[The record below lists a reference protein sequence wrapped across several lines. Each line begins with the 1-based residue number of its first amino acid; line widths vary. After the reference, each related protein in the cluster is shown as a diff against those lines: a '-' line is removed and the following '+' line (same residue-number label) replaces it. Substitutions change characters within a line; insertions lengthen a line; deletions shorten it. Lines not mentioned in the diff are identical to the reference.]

1 MINMKNIFKSLLMVL
16 SGAMLFAS
24 CQEEAAPLA
33 SAISVDKQELTFA
46 GASAEA
52 QKVKVKAEGEWFVLS
67 SEEWVTVKPAYGNGD
82 TDVTITVAD
91 NVDSYNE
98 LAGPRSTV
106 VNFCYGTTGVTP
118 VTVKQLGENGLDAS
132 RTYKKVTSAEQVV
145 AGGYLVVFEYE
156 KDGEAKKVALDPLS
170 AATEDTYKYAYAS
183 DVVIE
188 NDVITMPNG
197 NNSWIFETAEGGFYI
212 QTAGKYLFQD
222 GNGFKA
228 TTDKTKAHVWTVVIG
243 EDGFAT
249 ITNITFGN
257 RWIQFSIGYGSAGA
271 YDSAQSNAAMP
282 VLYVDSAPPTDE
294 VLDVKGVTVSPRA
307 TEATIKVTSNKT
319 WKVRNHDEWI
329 KSFTPAGEGNGEIKV
344 TFDEYTSTTADR
356 TASFMIVGETTNLV
370 IELTQLMV
378 PAKSTIDELGLGKYC
393 GTEGIVVAAG
403 NDGGYVLADETSVV
417 FVYQKNHGRVVGD
430 KLYVE
435 GNVLRSSGY
444 NTNPIQITPM
454 YTEELSK
461 NNAWTYNPKTLDGA
475 ALDALVGN
483 DASCEEVLVK
493 GKLSV
498 SGKYVNLAVNGAEK
512 QGSIKYMLAADYSDL
527 HGAHVVV
534 KGYTVGTYNYLN
546 ILPYSVEIDP
556 DVVVEPVDVTIAEF
570 KALKNTTKY
579 DFFRVTGTIKSIS
592 ENDITIQA
600 GSDELLI
607 SDIKDAPA
615 TLVVGDILT
624 VVGNWGAEAMV
635 NGKYESHRNAP
646 ELTIATTATVPATAT
661 SYTLEI
667 LSNVAWT
674 AEASAGVTLDKTS
687 GTGNASVV
695 LTFAENKAY
704 EPVTYTVTVTSE
716 LGDKVFT
723 LTQEAAVPA
732 FVPGSYWIVSGE
744 SVAKP
749 LSSNYGAMECEAV
762 WTSPS
767 SYASSEANV
776 FTFEAVDGGFTIKDS
791 KGKYLYSNKSSSGWY
806 TTFNVAATL
815 PETGGVWTVEKGT
828 DGLYVIKNT
837 ASMQFIQY
845 NTSKSAFEHYENV
858 KSGSL
863 KPILVQ
869 AETMMPALTFAT
881 SLSFAAEGESKTIT
895 LPEGVTVVPTID
907 NTAFTT
913 TVSANV
919 VTVTAAAA
927 TETQTGALSLAI
939 SYSGFT
945 VVKNVTLT
953 QKVAVAGE
961 VTATITFDDISKRTS
976 KTSTQAVWE
985 EEGITVVNDKSS
997 STTAIADYVKPARF
1011 YQNSKLTIEVD
1022 GMISSIVFDCNNASY
1037 ATAMKNSIDSAATV
1051 ASDKVTVILDSPA
1064 ASYVVAKLSAQVRMD
1079 AITVTYVKN

>member
-67 SEEWVTVKPAYGNGD
+67 SEEWVTVKPAYGNGE
-82 TDVTITVAD
+82 TEVTVTVAD

-106 VNFCYGTTGVTP
+106 LNFCYGTTGVTP

-132 RTYKKVTSAEQVV
+132 RTYSLVTKQEDIV
-145 AGGYLVVFEYE
+145 AGSYLIVFNNAGKHIAMEPLTPSKTYGYLNAVDVTP
-156 KDGEAKKVALDPLS
+156 KDG
-170 AATEDTYKYAYAS
+170 
-183 DVVIE
+183 
-188 NDVITMPNG
+188 VITMPNG
-197 NNSWIFETAEGGFYI
+197 AYAFSLEAAETGYNMIMSDNRYIFMTGGYNSFNVSASKADANPWTFTLNEDGTVNIAAVTHNNYI
-212 QTAGKYLFQD
+212 QYST
-222 GNGFKA
+222 
-228 TTDKTKAHVWTVVIG
+228 
-243 EDGFAT
+243 
-249 ITNITFGN
+249 
-257 RWIQFSIGYGSAGA
+257 GYSSAGA
-271 YDSAQSNAAMP
+271 YTSPQDGGLLPYLYKDSKAKS
-282 VLYVDSAPPTDE
+282 DE
-294 VLDVKGVTVSPRA
+294 VLSVKGVTVSPRA

-356 TASFMIVGETTNLV
+356 TASFMILGETTNLV

-767 SYASSEANV
+767 SYASTEANV

-845 NTSKSAFEHYENV
+845 NTSKSAFEHYENA

-863 KPILVQ
+863 KPILVK

-961 VTATITFDDISKRTS
+961 VTATITFDNISKRTS

-1037 ATAMKNSIDSAATV
+1037 ATAMKNSIGSAATV

-1064 ASYVVAKLSAQVRMD
+1064 ASYVVAKLSAQVRVD